1 MIQAMIMRSVHL
13 CLSVSLLA
21 LAFGA
26 PVGVA
31 FAQSGPQSESNA
43 LSRQLENEAQP
54 SRQGRVQSEEQ
65 KDLQPSAGV
74 NVYQRMGA
82 ELPALPPE
90 KEFKGRVDE

>member
-1 MIQAMIMRSVHL
+1 MRSVHL

-26 PVGVA
+26 PAGVA

-54 SRQGRVQSEEQ
+54 TRQGRVQSEEQ
-65 KDLQPSAGV
+65 KDLQA
-74 NVYQRMGA
+74 
-82 ELPALPPE
+82 
-90 KEFKGRVDE
+90 